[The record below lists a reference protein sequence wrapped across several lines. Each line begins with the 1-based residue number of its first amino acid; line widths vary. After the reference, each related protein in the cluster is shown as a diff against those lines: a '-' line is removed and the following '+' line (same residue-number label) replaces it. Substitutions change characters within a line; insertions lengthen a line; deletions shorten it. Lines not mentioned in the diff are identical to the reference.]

1 MIGRVIARSPTVW
14 HSSVSIDVGSGDGVH
29 VDDPV
34 ISGDG
39 VVGRIASVEPGSSQ
53 VMLLTDHESA
63 ISAKVLPAGVQGVV
77 KPEVGNPEDL
87 ILDFIDSTKR
97 VHGGLAVVTSGWR
110 AQGLASLF
118 PPGLPLG
125 EVTKASIV
133 EQEAKEQVQV
143 RPYADLRNLDLVQVL
158 TGGLARMILT
168 PKIVARIVAICMLGV
183 LLQLSFFS
191 RVELF
196 HVSPDVLPA
205 LVVCLG
211 LLGGSLTG
219 AVSGFSIGFFLDCL
233 LVEALGISSLV
244 LLGIGYLAGL
254 FRERFEIHSSLVP
267 ALLCMGL
274 TMLAE
279 LGFGLI
285 QLLLGLDAPL
295 STLIIRDLLLK
306 SVYAFFLGWPIYL
319 GMRRVLRPALVDE
332 PKVQRRRQ
340 PTVLGA

>member
-1 MIGRVIARSPTVW
+1 
-14 HSSVSIDVGSGDGVH
+14 
-29 VDDPV
+29 
-34 ISGDG
+34 
-39 VVGRIASVEPGSSQ
+39 
-53 VMLLTDHESA
+53 
-63 ISAKVLPAGVQGVV
+63 
-77 KPEVGNPEDL
+77 
-87 ILDFIDSTKR
+87 
-97 VHGGLAVVTSGWR
+97 
-110 AQGLASLF
+110 
-118 PPGLPLG
+118 
-125 EVTKASIV
+125 
-133 EQEAKEQVQV
+133 
-143 RPYADLRNLDLVQVL
+143 
-158 TGGLARMILT
+158 MILT
-168 PKIVARIVAICMLGV
+168 GKIVARIVAICMLGV

-211 LLGGSLTG
+211 LLGGSMTG
-219 AVSGFSIGFFLDCL
+219 AVSGFSIGLFLDCL

-295 STLIIRDLLLK
+295 SSLIVRDLLLK

-319 GMRRVLRPALVDE
+319 IVRRVLRPALVED

>member
-1 MIGRVIARSPTVW
+1 
-14 HSSVSIDVGSGDGVH
+14 
-29 VDDPV
+29 
-34 ISGDG
+34 
-39 VVGRIASVEPGSSQ
+39 
-53 VMLLTDHESA
+53 
-63 ISAKVLPAGVQGVV
+63 
-77 KPEVGNPEDL
+77 
-87 ILDFIDSTKR
+87 
-97 VHGGLAVVTSGWR
+97 
-110 AQGLASLF
+110 
-118 PPGLPLG
+118 
-125 EVTKASIV
+125 
-133 EQEAKEQVQV
+133 
-143 RPYADLRNLDLVQVL
+143 
-158 TGGLARMILT
+158 MILT
-168 PKIVARIVAICMLGV
+168 GKIVARIVAICMLGV

-196 HVSPDVLPA
+196 HVSPDILPA

-319 GMRRVLRPALVDE
+319 LVRRVLRPALVDD